1 MTLSE
6 LHEEILD
13 DVRFCTGE
21 LFEMTDGQIRCFV
34 EAALANIVMGTVGI
48 GLVADAYFFV
58 EDNGGPIAV
67 EIGRMKDGKWE
78 TCFGPDG
85 LPIRILR
92 IGFDRSCWLL
102 NPRNT
107 EIEDLLFNFVRFRL
121 TSLQADA
128 ARPEQTEMFE
138 SPAAQLKH
146 DG

>member
-107 EIEDLLFNFVRFRL
+107 EIEDLLFNFVCFRL
-121 TSLQADA
+121 TRHQPDA
-128 ARPEQTEMFE
+128 ATAGTAEQLPLEASARP
-138 SPAAQLKH
+138 SAY
-146 DG
+146 